1 MFSLCSELSLLSTS
15 QTLTHLIHTARLGS
29 SCVSTTVDSW
39 VEMSTK
45 KSGIL
50 SCPGMLDFPRGSTY
64 RDLYVL
70 LVIFIKVV
78 WKSIQGGGGEERG
91 QETGLVL
98 WLHVVLALVCLLMRQ
113 VGKVTE
119 LQSMLMGV
127 AGLQERIPKEIPQEP
142 GGCAI
147 CHRLQCFDCKERT
160 FENILNELFLGNCA
174 SPAQV
179 ERWKKGRGPSS
190 IASLITSFNICL
202 FSRRDYWKF
211 FHSSCCTLLHSY
223 HTKQNFSKSSSLGQ
237 LFTPPF
243 KHHDIQESQWC
254 LRN

>member
-15 QTLTHLIHTARLGS
+15 QTLTHLIHTAHLGS

-39 VEMSTK
+39 VDMSTK

-78 WKSIQGGGGEERG
+78 WKSIQGGGGEERR

-142 GGCAI
+142 CSIISWGQVGVPFATAYSVLI
-147 CHRLQCFDCKERT
+147 IRKEPLKIFWMNFFWVT
-160 FENILNELFLGNCA
+160 VL
-174 SPAQV
+174 PQPK
-179 ERWKKGRGPSS
+179 WRGEKRQRS
-190 IASLITSFNICL
+190 
-202 FSRRDYWKF
+202 
-211 FHSSCCTLLHSY
+211 
-223 HTKQNFSKSSSLGQ
+223 
-237 LFTPPF
+237 
-243 KHHDIQESQWC
+243 
-254 LRN
+254 